1 MTNRDYRRI
10 ARENLQGNY
19 WQSVVVACI
28 AMVSGGIMT
37 GGSMF
42 SVNVDTEELR
52 NLPMF
57 LLQYFAIIGSI
68 SGIVSFIGF
77 IVGGT
82 VQLGYARYLIRQ
94 HDHASFDLPDMFSQF
109 DRFKD
114 GFMQTFLRSLYT
126 VLWGLLF
133 VIPGI
138 VKSYAY
144 AMTPFIMIE
153 NPQMRP
159 NEAITASKELMDG
172 HKGELFMLDLSFIG
186 WDILA
191 ALTLN
196 IGCIFLSPY
205 RHAAYAA
212 FYKNITAPKN

>member
-1 MTNRDYRRI
+1 MANSEYRRI
-10 ARENLQGNY
+10 ARENLKGNY

-28 AMVSGGIMT
+28 AMVSGAVMA

-42 SVNVDTEELR
+42 NVQMDAEELR
-52 NLPMF
+52 TIPAIF
-57 LLQYFAIIGSI
+57 VQYFMLIGTI

-77 IVGGT
+77 IIGGT
-82 VQLGYARYLIRQ
+82 IQLGYARYLIRQ

-109 DRFKD
+109 ERFKD
-114 GFMQTFLRSLYT
+114 GFMQNFLRSLYT
-126 VLWGLLF
+126 VLWGLLLL
-133 VIPGI
+133 IPGI
-138 VKSYAY
+138 VKHYAY
-144 AMTPFIMIE
+144 SMTPFIMIE
-153 NPQMRP
+153 NPQMTAS
-159 NEAITASKELMDG
+159 EAITASKELMNG

-191 ALTLN
+191 GLTAN

>member
-1 MTNRDYRRI
+1 MTSSEYRSL
-10 ARENLQGNY
+10 ARENLKGNY

-28 AMVSGGIMT
+28 AMVSGGILV

-42 SVNVDTEELR
+42 NVQLDAEEMR
-52 NLPMF
+52 VLPTVLF
-57 LLQYFAIIGSI
+57 QYFTIIATI
-68 SGIVSFIGF
+68 SGIVGFIGF
-77 IVGGT
+77 IIGGCI
-82 VQLGYARYLIRQ
+82 QLGYARYLLRQ

-114 GFMQTFLRSLYT
+114 GFLQRFLRGLYT
-126 VLWGLLF
+126 ILWGLLL

-138 VKSYAY
+138 VKNYAY
-144 AMTPFIMIE
+144 SMTPFIMIE
-153 NPQMRP
+153 NPQMSAS
-159 NEAITASKELMDG
+159 EAITASKELMNG

-191 ALTLN
+191 GLTAN

-205 RHAAYAA
+205 RHAAHAA